1 MSKSQSTFS
10 AGNAGAST
18 FINLNGNLGG
28 GNKKQGLPPSIGRI
42 SDLEYGRSY
51 GAERNVVFNIN
62 QIGGVG
68 RGKSMF
74 QSNADGV
81 YIPNSN
87 IVTSSN
93 VLGETVDSSSDTFVA
108 TDLNIQSAVD
118 AYIAG
123 APSSTMTDFLNENP
137 GTTSAE
143 VMNISNWST
152 SQVTSMTGLFD
163 GKTSFNADI
172 GSWDVSGV
180 LDMSYMFQDAISF
193 NQDIREWT
201 ISSDITD
208 MSYMF
213 QGATSFIQDIRVWT
227 VLESGGEYVANISS
241 MFLNATLMLNEYN
254 RNMVPDPTEPGTPGS
269 TTNAAGYAF
278 FNASDIYTPPT
289 TKSLNLALK
298 YIYDGGT
305 SSGVTTTDFNNLA
318 GQAQP
323 YCTVDALYNVST
335 WNVKYITALPYAF
348 SYNAVFDDITKW
360 NVSNVT
366 NMFGMFEDAH
376 QFNQDISVWDM
387 SNVLEVN
394 YMFMGASSF
403 NYNLDAWNLKI
414 TGSNMQTMFAG
425 ASKFNQDISWDMSSV
440 TDMTSMFNGATA
452 FNGNI
457 SKWDVSSVTNM
468 PYMFNGASAFNVDI
482 SNWDVSSITNMNNM
496 FNGAIAFNQDIRK
509 WKVSESAMIGSMFKG
524 ATEMIRIY
532 GDYID
537 ANGTPLP
544 GFFTGT

>member
-1 MSKSQSTFS
+1 MSKSQSSFS

-180 LDMSYMFQDAISF
+180 LDMSICFRMQSHL
-193 NQDIREWT
+193 IRT
-201 ISSDITD
+201 
-208 MSYMF
+208 Y
-213 QGATSFIQDIRVWT
+213 V
-227 VLESGGEYVANISS
+227 SGQSQVI
-241 MFLNATLMLNEYN
+241 
-254 RNMVPDPTEPGTPGS
+254 
-269 TTNAAGYAF
+269 
-278 FNASDIYTPPT
+278 
-289 TKSLNLALK
+289 
-298 YIYDGGT
+298 
-305 SSGVTTTDFNNLA
+305 
-318 GQAQP
+318 
-323 YCTVDALYNVST
+323 
-335 WNVKYITALPYAF
+335 
-348 SYNAVFDDITKW
+348 
-360 NVSNVT
+360 
-366 NMFGMFEDAH
+366 
-376 QFNQDISVWDM
+376 
-387 SNVLEVN
+387 
-394 YMFMGASSF
+394 
-403 NYNLDAWNLKI
+403 
-414 TGSNMQTMFAG
+414 
-425 ASKFNQDISWDMSSV
+425 
-440 TDMTSMFNGATA
+440 
-452 FNGNI
+452 
-457 SKWDVSSVTNM
+457 
-468 PYMFNGASAFNVDI
+468 
-482 SNWDVSSITNMNNM
+482 
-496 FNGAIAFNQDIRK
+496 
-509 WKVSESAMIGSMFKG
+509 
-524 ATEMIRIY
+524 
-532 GDYID
+532 
-537 ANGTPLP
+537 
-544 GFFTGT
+544 